1 MIKGFYRVDAE
12 VRVEA
17 QKQKAK
23 WNIISPQTSHFFRG
37 RNSYRHYLWAKW
49 NGIFIHFS
57 TISDSLCLKI
67 TVKVLFNIVSE
78 AKFIKNG
85 EFGEF

>member
-1 MIKGFYRVDAE
+1 MKHYFPPNVTLFPLEKFLSSLFMG
-12 VRVEA
+12 
-17 QKQKAK
+17 KMK
-23 WNIISPQTSHFFRG
+23 WNFLHF
-37 RNSYRHYLWAKW
+37 A
-49 NGIFIHFS
+49 
-57 TISDSLCLKI
+57 TISSDFFQSSQCLKI